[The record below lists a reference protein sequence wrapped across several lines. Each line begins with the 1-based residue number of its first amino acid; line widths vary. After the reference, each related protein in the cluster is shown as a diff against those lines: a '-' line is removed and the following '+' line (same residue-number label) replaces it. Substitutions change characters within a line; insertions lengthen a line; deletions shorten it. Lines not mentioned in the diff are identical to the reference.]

1 MENRHWV
8 FRFLGLA
15 VLLLIVLSGALR
27 ADLKR
32 ALAEPNLEKRS
43 GLALANA
50 AAAYELARAA
60 YERGDNAQVA
70 DAADEILDSVK
81 LAYTSLTTTG
91 KDPRKSPKWFK
102 KAEIDTRNLL
112 RKLVRELSAGDELFG
127 PVPVG
132 QGAGNGPARTRRPAP
147 GTDAGKEE
155 VDVRVYVSLWGNEKS
170 EIGDCVP
177 PCRASVLSP
186 LCNAPRRTPS
196 SPDAHLRNHVP
207 KVRKGT

>member
-1 MENRHWV
+1 MI
-8 FRFLGLA
+8 G
-15 VLLLIVLSGALR
+15 LSGALK

-32 ALAEPNLEKRS
+32 ALAESNLEKRS

-112 RKLVRELSAGDELFG
+112 RKLESFQ
-127 PVPVG
+127 
-132 QGAGNGPARTRRPAP
+132 QGMSFSDR
-147 GTDAGKEE
+147 
-155 VDVRVYVSLWGNEKS
+155 SLL
-170 EIGDCVP
+170 D
-177 PCRASVLSP
+177 
-186 LCNAPRRTPS
+186 
-196 SPDAHLRNHVP
+196 
-207 KVRKGT
+207 KVRAMVQHVHDDLGLMQGRKK